1 MVLEVM
7 IRECGGDIVGRKF
20 INDGRKLVEEI
31 QRNSKNCDIFVL
43 CGGSRV
49 LRYLND
55 LTANVVLARVQ
66 TTVDDQAF
74 FFPLTDSKST
84 RKKIVFGLP
93 GFLPGAVV
101 AFNLLVNPSL
111 KQMMGSSMLQR
122 TLRCDLGE
130 DISADHFT
138 GEYHPVYFHQSGN
151 GLIVAKSAISSSSN
165 RIASLVGAHGLVH
178 LPINSTSDTYF
189 LRGTVVDVVP
199 MSNTTAA
206 QFEHIERTDIGSKL
220 SHRMVKV
227 GIIAVGEI
235 SKRNVVMMT
244 PLINRLFSSESQ
256 LAVTNVS
263 ENVAEI
269 TQALECWSSGNS
281 ARQVIFTIG
290 APSPNGADHVS
301 EVTEKL
307 VDRKLIKVSQKLAEL
322 QKECFHY
329 AYHGVVGIRENS
341 LIVNLPVH
349 ADFAKHCLET
359 LVDYVETIVYV
370 LEK

>member
-1 MVLEVM
+1 M
-7 IRECGGDIVGRKF
+7 IRECGGEIVERKL

-49 LRYLND
+49 LNYLND

-93 GFLPGAVV
+93 GFLPGAVF

-130 DISADHFT
+130 DISADLFT

-151 GLIVAKSAISSSSN
+151 GLIVAKSAISSSTN

-199 MSNTTAA
+199 MPNTRAA
-206 QFEHIERTDIGSKL
+206 ESGYIARTHNGSKPFP
-220 SHRMVKV
+220 RMVKV
-227 GIIAVGEI
+227 GIIAVGEVLKKNLI
-235 SKRNVVMMT
+235 FMS
-244 PLINRLFSSESQ
+244 PLINRLFSSESE
-256 LAVTNVS
+256 LATTNVS

-269 TQALECWSSGNS
+269 TKALVCWSGGSS
-281 ARQVIFTIG
+281 AKQVIFTIG
-290 APSPNGADHVS
+290 APSPNGNNHVC
-301 EVTEKL
+301 EVTEML
-307 VDRKLIKVSQKLAEL
+307 VDRKLNKVSQKLTQL
-322 QKECFHY
+322 KRGGFRN
-329 AYHGVVGIRENS
+329 AYHGIVGIRKNS
-341 LIVNLPVH
+341 LIVNLPEQVE
-349 ADFAKHCLET
+349 FAKYCLEK
-359 LVDYVETIVYV
+359 LMDYVETIVHV